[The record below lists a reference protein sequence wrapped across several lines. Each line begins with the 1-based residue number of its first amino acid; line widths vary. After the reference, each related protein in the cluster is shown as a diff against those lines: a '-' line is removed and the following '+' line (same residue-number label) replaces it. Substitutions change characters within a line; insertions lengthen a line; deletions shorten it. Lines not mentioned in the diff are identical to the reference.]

1 MWCPTQAPLTINS
14 IRTLRLALGLFYFA
28 PRGNASPVVGG
39 THDAPSVHAAAAAAA
54 AAAAFASA
62 ESCRTGVHD
71 KPLLEVE
78 KLLYSQEQRA
88 EFDLLLLLLLSLP
101 ELSLPVPAM
110 VFHRL

>member
-39 THDAPSVHAAAAAAA
+39 THDAPSVHAAA